1 MDKINLK
8 KRPRYNLS
16 SNIDKYK
23 LQDLFLTNKYINTIK
38 RGKNEEYKDKD
49 KDKNK
54 NEISFNFILDNFNKH
69 IENLKNIFKKNL
81 SELNQVIYKQ
91 INNILNKI
99 KDNIKEINYKINQY
113 KNILIY
119 NEGKIRYLQGE
130 LLKELLSKEILQNN
144 VNSLTQKEKDYE
156 LIKEKTG
163 IYVQSGKI
171 INTNRKD
178 NEIIILRTENSTLK
192 DVIENYE
199 KKLNQKELEFNKK
212 NNSLIKEKNE
222 LILKIHNL
230 NHQIQKRQIS
240 NNDINYTRYS
250 IGQRKLDINIK
261 RKSNRTTINE
271 SNDIID
277 NFNMNSNTNI
287 PSTINVFHLYDNNC
301 YIDYSNSNKDH
312 QKKMNTIDIPNIQ
325 TMINHSHKNSICTK
339 KIKDKF
345 KNLNEEKHHINKNII
360 KEYKDEN
367 NKLNHTIS
375 ISKNY
380 KQNMKF
386 KINNNRNTNNKII
399 IKENYNNKYDDTN
412 NKTIISDRTKIKS
425 HDNHLSNVDNIGNIS
440 IIKNNKNINYYF
452 INNKP
457 IRHIIHKKNNSIKV
471 NNKNENN
478 KECNYNNSNKENKEN
493 KKNNNLLNIKNLIL
507 KNEKKIKKNKM
518 YLIYRNNNSNNLSS
532 NYYSM
537 NTSRNSNLKNNLSKL
552 YTYNTTKVAKPK
564 LNVNN

>member
-99 KDNIKEINYKINQY
+99 TDNIKEINYQINQY
-113 KNILIY
+113 QNILIY

-386 KINNNRNTNNKII
+386 KLNNNRNTNNKII

-552 YTYNTTKVAKPK
+552 YTYNTTKVTKPK